1 MLAPLNYTDR
11 FCHTAPRHAPA
22 MKHEE
27 KKGTVSIELVESS
40 LALSRRRGVD
50 DAPLLAQAGIAAALL
65 AQRNARVSARQYGAL
80 WNAIARALDDEFFGQ
95 DSHPMRC
102 GSFIAMSQAALG
114 ARNGLRALAR
124 AVNFM
129 HCVLDDLH
137 AEIDANAER
146 VRLRFVHRNSANP
159 PEMFAYATYFII
171 VYGLTCWLIGRRIP
185 LLHAGFR
192 CGEPRAVHEY
202 QLMFCDDMR
211 FGESESYVDFDPAF
225 AALPVVQTAK
235 TLKPFL
241 RDAPA
246 SFIVKYRNPH
256 ALGGRVRAAL
266 RALPPAAWPTAR
278 ALAARLHVAEATLRR
293 KLKQEGHSYQTI
305 KDALRLDLACEAL
318 ADPAR
323 TVADVAAAT
332 GFAEPSAFYRAFRKW
347 RGMSPADYR
356 DAALAARAAASRFH
370 RKPPTL

>member
-1 MLAPLNYTDR
+1 
-11 FCHTAPRHAPA
+11 

-50 DAPLLAQAGIAAALL
+50 DASLLAQAGIAGALL
-65 AQRNARVSARQYGAL
+65 AQPNARVSARQYGAL

-102 GSFIAMSQAALG
+102 GSFIAMSQAALT

-137 AEIDANAER
+137 AQLDASAER

-159 PEMFAYATYFII
+159 PEMFAYATYFVI

-185 LLHAGFR
+185 LLHASFR

-202 QLMFCDDMR
+202 RLMFCDDMR
-211 FGESESYVDFDPAF
+211 FGEPDSYVDFDPAF
-225 AALPVVQTAK
+225 AALPIVQTAQ

-256 ALGGRVRAAL
+256 ALGERVRAAL

-293 KLKQEGHSYQTI
+293 KLKQEGHSYQSI
-305 KDALRLDLACEAL
+305 KDALRRDLACEAL

-356 DAALAARAAASRFH
+356 DAALAARAAASRFR